1 MPMEIKQHE
10 EHLNALIDL
19 ITDGEQRAA
28 AIEHAE
34 ALRSDY
40 GSTVTD
46 YNGFVEQSEKMK
58 KENEALV
65 ISNSKLFRERAII
78 PENEQ
83 EQDEIKNDD
92 NLTLESLGI

>member
-40 GSTVTD
+40 GSTVTE
-46 YNGFVEQSEKMK
+46 YNGFVEQTGKMK

-78 PENEQ
+78 PENEK
-83 EQDEIKNDD
+83 EHDEIKNDD